1 MALFRLTSFEL
12 AILFVKIRLHIMALV
27 KRWLSLLI
35 KHGAPVGLFFIL
47 PMLVALY
54 LGHNVFT
61 TERDKHISLLT
72 EKLENNLSDIGSE
85 VAPESFLLKVG
96 RGIWYKFCQNKHDT
110 KAFADYYRS
119 LPFLLGYEPDIY
131 VFDKGGNLITPDE
144 FKLKSKFIA
153 KKIWEAQDCSYEENA
168 SKAYSMKKQFKSFLG
183 NEFRLGQFIDGRDR
197 LFPIIVNTKPGYVY
211 WMNSENNHKEGI
223 MAVFWEI
230 PSMELRLNNILD
242 RYALKFDKSFVRD
255 DVGRITAFAGNTD
268 LDETSAYDGI
278 FTKMILMDQTNRYL
292 DSDGLVWNSLK
303 FGRFWLLGGLRSRI
317 LAYDKYNRCFVWLVC
332 FFSLLLACIYMWAK
346 KKGNFYISIK
356 VKLVSLFLI
365 AVFTPVM
372 GFAFIGYQYV
382 EDMHNN
388 LKAEAWNDGRD
399 LLLNIDRELG
409 HNGNYFRD
417 DFRKIADDFL
427 NYNENPKIKAEFNE
441 SLKNLELGYIERR
454 LASDA
459 SLIDQKNNLVLF
471 EGMSEVAEAFAKCC
485 IDSMLN
491 TNLMDSIDSGLSSA
505 MKSPECGLTSFWVRP
520 DNVQDFIFG
529 RIEFYQYW
537 DFRKNKQNETEYV
550 FILRLTDKVLR
561 DYLKKRLLECKNNP
575 KEKNYLIF
583 ACNDKN
589 GEWFPDNSLASR
601 LKVPARRIQSMER
614 NIETKLNIGDKDYLL
629 TAVKS
634 KKLRGYSFYALYPYE
649 NVENALKTTK
659 NIIIAG
665 ILLFIVMACI
675 IGVVLSGTFLYPIQ
689 QLGEGVKALKAR
701 NSEFRIEALQND
713 EFGDLAVNFNK
724 MIGDLNEME
733 LAKCIQEALLPSALP
748 KLEGYELAFNN
759 RMASAVGGDY
769 FDVMQLDKD
778 NLCIIIGDVSGHGV
792 ASAIVMAIVKAVIYQ
807 GLKETRDLIELFND
821 LNSVINTYFNKA
833 PVKKMVTLFATII
846 NLSTGEA
853 VFTDAGHN
861 FPMKL
866 ATDGNVTEISMRGFP
881 VGAVKSMKRQRTDAF
896 AVNKGETIV
905 FYTDG
910 LIEVTGHS
918 VEQYGYERL
927 KKNLSEMPS
936 ESPEYILNT
945 LFNKYDSWLDGTEP
959 DDDVTCLVLKRL

>member
-1 MALFRLTSFEL
+1 MVLIKRWFS
-12 AILFVKIRLHIMALV
+12 LFV
-27 KRWLSLLI
+27 
-35 KHGAPVGLFFIL
+35 KHGAPIGLFFIL

-54 LGHNVFT
+54 LGHNVIS
-61 TERDKHISLLT
+61 TERDKHIAILS
-72 EKLENNLSDIGSE
+72 EKLENNLFDIESE

-96 RGIWYKFCQNKHDT
+96 RGVWYKLGQKNSNIDEFS
-110 KAFADYYRS
+110 DYYRS
-119 LPFLLGYEPDIY
+119 LQYLLGYEPDIY
-131 VFDKGGNLITPDE
+131 VFDRDGNLVTPDE
-144 FKLKSKFIA
+144 FKLKSRFIA
-153 KKIWEAQDCSYEENA
+153 KKIWETQDCSYEENSNRA
-168 SKAYSMKKQFKSFLG
+168 NAMKKQFKGFLG

-211 WMNSENNHKEGI
+211 WMNSANNHKEGVLV
-223 MAVFWEI
+223 VFWEI
-230 PSMELRLNNILD
+230 PPVELRINNILD
-242 RYALKFDKSFVRD
+242 RYGTRFDKGFTRDYSGKIRPFVPTD
-255 DVGRITAFAGNTD
+255 DYKTD
-268 LDETSAYDGI
+268 YDNI
-278 FTKMILMDQTNRYL
+278 FTKIVLIDQGNRYL
-292 DSDGLVWNSLK
+292 DRNGFVWNYLK
-303 FGRFWLLGGLRSRI
+303 LGRICLMGGLRSKA
-317 LAYDKYNRCFVWLVC
+317 LVYDKYHRGFVWIVCFV
-332 FFSLLLACIYMWAK
+332 SLLFACIYIFAK
-346 KKGNFYISIK
+346 KKGNFYLSIK

-372 GFAFIGYQYV
+372 GFAFIGYQYI

-388 LKAEAWNDGRD
+388 LQAEAWNNGRD

-409 HNGNYFRD
+409 HSGNYFRD

-427 NYNENPKIKAEFNE
+427 NYNENSNIKAEFNE
-441 SLKNLELGYIERR
+441 SLKKLELGYIERR

-459 SLIDQKNNLVLF
+459 SLISQKNNLVLF
-471 EGMSEVAEAFAKCC
+471 EGMNEVAEAFAKCC

-491 TNLMDSIDSGLSSA
+491 TNLTDSIDPGLRSA
-505 MKSPECGLTSFWVRP
+505 MMSPECGLTSFWVRP

-529 RIEFYQYW
+529 RMEFYQYW
-537 DFRKNKQNETEYV
+537 DFRKNKNNETEYV
-550 FILRLTDKVLR
+550 FILRLTDKVLKE
-561 DYLKKRLLECKNNP
+561 YLTKRLLECKNNP
-575 KEKNYLIF
+575 KEKDYLIF

-589 GEWFPDNSLASR
+589 SEWFPDNSLTSL

-614 NIETKLNIGDKDYLL
+614 NIETHLNIGNKHYLL

-634 KKLRGYSFYALYPYE
+634 KKLRGYSFYAIYPYE
-649 NVENALKTTK
+649 NIENALKNTK
-659 NIIIAG
+659 RIIVAG

-675 IGVVLSGTFLYPIQ
+675 MGMILSDTFLYPIK

-713 EFGDLAVNFNK
+713 EFGDLAINFNK

-733 LAKCIQEALLPSALP
+733 LAKCIQEALLPTVLP
-748 KLEGYELAFNN
+748 KLEGYELSFNN

-792 ASAIVMAIVKAVIYQ
+792 ASALVMAIVKAVLYQ
-807 GLKETRDLIELFND
+807 GLKETRNLIELFND

-853 VFTDAGHN
+853 IFTDAGHN

-866 ATDGNVTEISMRGFP
+866 AADGNVTEISMRGFP
-881 VGAVKSMKRQRTDAF
+881 VGSVKSMKRQRTDGF
-896 AVNKGETIV
+896 TINKGETIV

-910 LIEVTGHS
+910 LIEVTGHT

-927 KKNLSEMPS
+927 KKNLSEMPQ
-936 ESPEYILNT
+936 ENPEFILNT

-959 DDDVTCLVLKRL
+959 DDDVTCFVLKRL